1 VINPIAHEKLAML
14 WEAEGEAVPGRE
26 DSKHLLVQ
34 WAKGRAGKVLRY
46 ARAAQARKESQEER

>member
-46 ARAAQARKESQEER
+46 ARAAQARKESQ